1 MKNKLIRN
9 AIQTPDGT
17 ILESR
22 SRHDYTTYVDANGKQ
37 YMVDG
42 GLDYIRSSAHSDQV
56 DMSVTIDDPHEEV
69 REACNWGTYDI
80 NGDQPLTYVK
90 LKDMRT
96 EHIQACVYNVRLMYP
111 QIKTA
116 MKNELNYR
124 SLK

>member
-17 ILESR
+17 ILQSR
-22 SRHDYTTYVDANGKQ
+22 SRHDYQMYIDANGKH

-42 GLDYIRSSAHSDQV
+42 GLDYIRCSAHSDQV
-56 DMSVTIDDPHEEV
+56 DMSVTLDDPHEEV
-69 REACNWGTYDI
+69 REACTWGTYGI

-90 LKDMRT
+90 LKDMST
-96 EHIQACVYNVRLMYP
+96 EHIQACIYSVRAMYP

-116 MKNELNYR
+116 MENELKYR
-124 SLK
+124 SSK

>member
-1 MKNKLIRN
+1 MSNLIRN

-22 SRHDYTTYVDANGKQ
+22 NRHDYTTYVDANGKR

-42 GLDYIRSSAHSDQV
+42 GLDYIRCSLNCDQV
-56 DMSVTIDDPHEEV
+56 DMSVTLDDPHEEV
-69 REACNWGTYDI
+69 REACSWGTYGI

-90 LKDMRT
+90 LKDMST
-96 EHIQACVYNVRLMYP
+96 DHIQACIDNVRAMYP

-116 MKNELNYR
+116 MNNELKYR
-124 SLK
+124 SSK